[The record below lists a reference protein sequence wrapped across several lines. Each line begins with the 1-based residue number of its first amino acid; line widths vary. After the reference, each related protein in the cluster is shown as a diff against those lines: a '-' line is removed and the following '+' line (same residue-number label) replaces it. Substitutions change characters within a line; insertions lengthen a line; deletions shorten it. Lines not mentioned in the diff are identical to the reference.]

1 MKSPFLNLIFCMP
14 LLFVACIEL
23 ISPNVS
29 DVRIPLQNPPDSLFT
44 DREIIDFRWEA
55 NELVEAYH
63 FQLFVEENGQPYLLL
78 DTLLAENTFRLKLT
92 EGSYTWQVQAQ
103 NASSAS
109 SFHAHQLCVDRSPPM
124 LPQAIFPLA
133 GDTIFQASMPAALR
147 WQSGDRIGETTMSVR
162 DSVYLYQWV
171 NNWPVLARSFELDQK
186 SEKIIRISEAFGES
200 YQLKP
205 GEYRWEI
212 KSFDQVG
219 HTSCSR
225 LFNFFLQ

>member
-29 DVRIPLQNPPDSLFT
+29 DVTVPLQNPPDSLFT

-63 FQLFVEENGQPYLLL
+63 FQLFVEEGGQPYLLL

-109 SFHAHQLCVDRSPPM
+109 SFQAHQLCVDRSPPM

-133 GDTIFQASMPAALR
+133 GDTIFQNQVPAALR
-147 WQSGDRIGETTMSVR
+147 WVSGDRIGETTMSVR
-162 DSVYLYQWV
+162 DSVYMYQWV
-171 NNWPVLARSFELDQK
+171 NNWPVLVRSFELDQK
-186 SEKIIRISEAFGES
+186 SEKIIRLSEAFGES

-205 GEYRWEI
+205 GEYRWEV

-219 HTSCSR
+219 YTSCSR